1 MTELI
6 HHDTP
11 DTRSQIVA
19 AYGVLHNQTSA
30 LWQQFSESDF
40 FVAPI
45 DGGWSPAEN
54 VEHLLKT
61 TPPVT
66 RALNMPRFVLRLL
79 FGRARIPSRTFVE
92 VRAAYRA
99 VLADGGQAGSYG
111 PKPRAAIDDPVG
123 TRQRLLNRWQTV
135 LPQLAETIGG
145 WDEESLDHYRLPHP
159 LLGKLTVR
167 EMLYF
172 TLYHVGH
179 HAEIVAARRLKSQ
192 PASDGGANV

>member
-6 HHDTP
+6 RYETP

-19 AYGVLHNQTSA
+19 AFGVLHNQTSA
-30 LWQQFSESDF
+30 LWQQFSESEF
-40 FVAPI
+40 FAAPD

-54 VEHLLKT
+54 VEHLIKT

-66 RALNMPRFVLRLL
+66 RALSMPRFVPRLL
-79 FGRARIPSRTFVE
+79 FGRARIPSRTFFE

-111 PKPRAAIDDPVG
+111 PQARAAIDDPG
-123 TRQRLLNRWQTV
+123 GARQRLLDRWQTV
-135 LPQLAETIGG
+135 LPQLTEAIGG
-145 WDEESLDHYRLPHP
+145 WNEDSLDRYRLPHP

-179 HAEIVAARRLKSQ
+179 HAEIVAARRRGSQ
-192 PASDGGANV
+192 STADGGANA